1 MHTYQEDA
9 VVQKNRWWI
18 LVSVAMFTF
27 MSTLDSSIVN
37 IALPT
42 ISRDLSVPMNKAEW
56 VVSIYL
62 MVVCACLLLFG
73 KVGDSF
79 GKIKVYRIG
88 TVVFTLG
95 SLLCG
100 FNHSLTM
107 LLFGRVIQGIGASM
121 TMATNTGITTEVFPM
136 RERGRALG
144 AIGAFVSLG
153 SIAGPGIG
161 GLILAHFSWSYIFW
175 INVPVGL
182 LTILIGEKYLPK
194 DITMSKKKID
204 WLGFVTFAITIMSF
218 FGAVFIGQEVGYIHT
233 VPLLLFVAAIVFF
246 VIFIRVEKQKEN
258 PLLVFHILR
267 NKLFTMSLVTALLIF
282 SANFFVNVVMP
293 FYLQNAR
300 GLTASYAGLLM
311 MVFPFLMV
319 IGSPLSGYLTDQ
331 IGPQK
336 LVLMGLALLSVTQL
350 MYVFINQTS
359 PIWYYILATAIMGMG
374 NALFQSPN
382 NTIVMSSVEKENLG
396 VAGSLNSFA
405 RNLGMVVGIALST
418 TILYSGMSIA
428 YGQRVT
434 TYIEGRP
441 DIFIFGMRVTFMASF
456 AICVIAWVLSLIR
469 FRKKTT
475 DQTIH

>member
-282 SANFFVNVVMP
+282 SANLFVNVVMP

-350 MYVFINQTS
+350 MYVFMNQTS
-359 PIWYYILATAIMGMG
+359 PIWYYILATAIM
-374 NALFQSPN
+374 
-382 NTIVMSSVEKENLG
+382 
-396 VAGSLNSFA
+396 
-405 RNLGMVVGIALST
+405 
-418 TILYSGMSIA
+418 
-428 YGQRVT
+428 
-434 TYIEGRP
+434 
-441 DIFIFGMRVTFMASF
+441 GMRVTFMASF